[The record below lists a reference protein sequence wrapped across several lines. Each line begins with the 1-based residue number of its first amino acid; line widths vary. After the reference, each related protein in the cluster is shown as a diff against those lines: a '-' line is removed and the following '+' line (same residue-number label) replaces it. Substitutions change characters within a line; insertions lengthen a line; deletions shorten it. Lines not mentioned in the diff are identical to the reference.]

1 MRLRIIMWTGLAVLL
16 LWGLLRLRPDA
27 EVLNLLPA
35 DVPAV
40 EGLRMHQR
48 HFSGSRELWI
58 AVTGEAAG
66 VAAEWAERLGS
77 RLRATPGL
85 AASVQWRE
93 PWEEDVS
100 GLMENLAWMWLQQPG
115 PAWNALEARLEPA
128 RLREFLG
135 EQRERMA
142 TSLDP
147 REIALAGR
155 DPLGLTAL
163 PGSPLG
169 SGGTGRS
176 FFNNASGTLHLVM
189 VEPPEGATDFRQSA
203 AWVQRV
209 RDRVELELAAGMAE
223 AGGATVKVGFTG
235 GPVFHT
241 EIASG
246 MERDLR
252 NSVISTVAMICVL
265 FWLAHRTLRPL
276 AFLVAAL
283 GLTLVGTLSVGGWVL
298 GTLNVI
304 SGGFGAVMMGLVVD
318 YGLVGYQ
325 EARAD
330 PGAGLAEIRRRIR
343 PGIGWS
349 AVTTA
354 GTFLSLGFAGLP
366 GLGQLGFLTAV
377 GLGLGAVVMVW
388 GFLPLAMGRA
398 VKAVVEVREQ
408 KPRRGVLGVWG
419 LKPTLWV
426 TGVIGMLVLGVLVG
440 RGFPEVTAGTDP
452 LRPRESEAYDVMA
465 QVQRELGRKGGET
478 WLIFK
483 ETDPD
488 RLAERMTEAGQALAG
503 LESEG
508 RIGGYQLPGLFWPRP
523 VLAAENGERAKRMIE
538 RMPAIRGMLEEEGD
552 RKSVV

>member
-209 RDRVELELAAGMAE
+209 RDRVELELAAG
-223 AGGATVKVGFTG
+223 
-235 GPVFHT
+235 
-241 EIASG
+241 
-246 MERDLR
+246 
-252 NSVISTVAMICVL
+252 
-265 FWLAHRTLRPL
+265 
-276 AFLVAAL
+276 
-283 GLTLVGTLSVGGWVL
+283 
-298 GTLNVI
+298 
-304 SGGFGAVMMGLVVD
+304 
-318 YGLVGYQ
+318 
-325 EARAD
+325 
-330 PGAGLAEIRRRIR
+330 
-343 PGIGWS
+343 
-349 AVTTA
+349 
-354 GTFLSLGFAGLP
+354 
-366 GLGQLGFLTAV
+366 
-377 GLGLGAVVMVW
+377 
-388 GFLPLAMGRA
+388 
-398 VKAVVEVREQ
+398 
-408 KPRRGVLGVWG
+408 
-419 LKPTLWV
+419 
-426 TGVIGMLVLGVLVG
+426 
-440 RGFPEVTAGTDP
+440 
-452 LRPRESEAYDVMA
+452 
-465 QVQRELGRKGGET
+465 
-478 WLIFK
+478 
-483 ETDPD
+483 
-488 RLAERMTEAGQALAG
+488 
-503 LESEG
+503 
-508 RIGGYQLPGLFWPRP
+508 
-523 VLAAENGERAKRMIE
+523 
-538 RMPAIRGMLEEEGD
+538 D